1 VVRYRLPDLRVPD
14 SGLRA
19 PSKPVLLAT
28 FDVPFDPEA
37 AVVAVDAAV
46 EAGRELIVVNVVE
59 LLPLPLSVVMGYD
72 QLDYTPEME
81 ESLRAPAQLA
91 ASLGVRVDRIRVRT
105 LHPVEALM
113 ELVREREPGLL
124 VFGPDRGAM
133 AGRRYRKAA
142 RAIRDASTCLV
153 WLPGD

>member
-1 VVRYRLPDLRVPD
+1 VVRSRLPDVRVPD
-14 SGLRA
+14 SGLRG

-28 FDVPFDPEA
+28 FDVPFDPDA

-72 QLDYTPEME
+72 QLEYPPEME
-81 ESLRAPAQLA
+81 ASLKAPANLA
-91 ASLGVRVDRIRVRT
+91 ASLGVRVERVRVRT

-113 ELVREREPGLL
+113 ELVRERRPGLL
-124 VFGPDRGAM
+124 VFGPSRVAM
-133 AGRRYRKAA
+133 SARRYRKAA
-142 RAIRDASTCLV
+142 RAFLADSPCLV
-153 WLPGD
+153 WLPE

>member
-1 VVRYRLPDLRVPD
+1 VVRSRLPDERVPD
-14 SGLRA
+14 SGLRG

-72 QLDYTPEME
+72 QLDYPPEME
-81 ESLRAPAQLA
+81 ESLRAPAKLA
-91 ASLGVRVDRIRVRT
+91 ASLGVRVERLRVRT

-113 ELVREREPGLL
+113 EVARERGPGLL
-124 VFGPDRGAM
+124 VFGPDRSSIP
-133 AGRRYRKAA
+133 GRRYRKAA
-142 RAIRDASTCLV
+142 RAIQDGSPCLV
-153 WLPGD
+153 WLAGE